1 MKKIIILFTVL
12 LLTGCG
18 VGTTRNS
25 KNNSQ
30 HHNIYMNTDS
40 KCAGIKRESKI
51 FIETNPKDMLE

>member
-40 KCAGIKRESKI
+40 KCAGIKRVSIK
-51 FIETNPKDMLE
+51 FKETNP